1 MEPTTI
7 IFIVILAIFVIAVIV
22 FFNKL
27 VKALNLNREAFY
39 NVDVALKKRFD
50 LVPNLEATVKAY
62 ANHEEKTLKQ
72 ITEIREKLQ
81 NNLSVGQRQ
90 KTEDKLSE
98 VIKDVFI
105 TVENYPEIKASDNFI
120 KLQKGLEE
128 VEKDIEESRKK
139 YNEQTRNYNI
149 LVQSFPTNVLAK
161 IFGFKQSDYFEVDLI
176 TREQNINVSFDNEE
190 EKEENTETKQEEVK
204 EETKNEEIEEKEEK
218 ENKEEK

>member
-176 TREQNINVSFDNEE
+176 TREQNINVSFDDEDKKE
-190 EKEENTETKQEEVK
+190 DKKEKDDTETNQEEVK
-204 EETKNEEIEEKEEK
+204 NEKIEEK

>member
-176 TREQNINVSFDNEE
+176 TREQNINVSFDDEDKDE
-190 EKEENTETKQEEVK
+190 DKKEKDDTETNQEEVK
-204 EETKNEEIEEKEEK
+204 NEKIEEK